1 MYVPCSVMSSGAPDE
16 RLSVI
21 GGMFNDR
28 TGLWEITDER
38 VGLLKK
44 YLDAFSKRSRPAVE
58 EMLVAANNGD
68 RFWPTKA
75 EYFAAISEIKTKSTL
90 VSKEQIDEVV
100 LGMVKGSR
108 VDNVS
113 DREWVKRAIEILRRV
128 SSDK

>member
-1 MYVPCSVMSSGAPDE
+1 
-16 RLSVI
+16 
-21 GGMFNDR
+21 MFNDR